1 MTDYSN
7 SNKIFIWRFQNK
19 VSKAGNE
26 YMLFT
31 LNKDDIDNIVKYQEN
46 GYFNAFVSKSKKTGL
61 PFLSFTPREDLPP
74 MNKSIH
80 DLSPF

>member
-1 MTDYSN
+1 
-7 SNKIFIWRFQNK
+7 
-19 VSKAGNE
+19 
-26 YMLFT
+26 MLFT